1 MLRGTC
7 KSKAGGRHFRGCVS
21 ARFEGLRRVELSANI
36 RVKVVGKLGKGAHGV
51 APDLKTVAGVA
62 KWQTHRT

>member
-36 RVKVVGKLGKGAHGV
+36 RVKVVGKLGRARG
-51 APDLKTVAGVA
+51 
-62 KWQTHRT
+62 RS